1 MSNDSFVFYR
11 SFYDAMQELNQK
23 DKQNVLNAVLDYAF
37 LDREPEHLK
46 GNIKS
51 IFILIKP
58 QIDAN
63 RRKRESGAKGGKQKG
78 ENAKKAI
85 QTLPEK
91 NSTLNSTLNS
101 RENTN
106 VNVNVNDNVNKNV
119 NVNVNNEM
127 TIDDD
132 LTFFQEKRLTNKSVE
147 EIKDF
152 IAKGMS
158 KELIRYAKDRAEKY
172 GAKGWG
178 YVRQMLREYQ
188 GKGVHTVEAA
198 KASQQRKEKIPEKKM
213 IHSDIYVPKDVL
225 DELKRKEEENEENTP

>member
-106 VNVNVNDNVNKNV
+106 VNVNNNVKK

-188 GKGVHTVEAA
+188 ENNIHTVEEVRGYHA
-198 KASQQRKEKIPEKKM
+198 KNSVSLHPK
-213 IHSDIYVPKDVL
+213 HSDIYVPKDVL

>member
-106 VNVNVNDNVNKNV
+106 VNVNNNVKKNV

-132 LTFFQEKRLTNKSVE
+132 LNFFQGKRLTNRSAD

-152 IAKGMS
+152 IADGMS
-158 KELIRYAKDRAEKY
+158 EELIRYAKDRAEKY

-188 GKGVHTVEAA
+188 ENNIHTVEEVRSYHA
-198 KASQQRKEKIPEKKM
+198 KNSVSLHPK
-213 IHSDIYVPKDVL
+213 HSDIYVPKDVL
-225 DELKRKEEENEENTP
+225 DELKRKEGENG